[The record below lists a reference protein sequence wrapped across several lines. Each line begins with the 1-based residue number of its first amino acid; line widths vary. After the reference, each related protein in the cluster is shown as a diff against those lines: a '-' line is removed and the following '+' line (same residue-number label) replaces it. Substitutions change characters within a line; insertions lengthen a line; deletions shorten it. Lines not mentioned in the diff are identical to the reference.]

1 MPSALSKELIDS
13 LLRQQAEEFVT
24 DFEAGNRLLS
34 STIASTPEAELLR
47 VGRQLILSPDATARI
62 LGTRLVRGLKEFR
75 TQAAADLADLLR
87 YEQDEDVICWIVGAF
102 GTLPSESVTDELI
115 ALAAHPDPAI
125 RYHTAAALVNRS
137 AGDLPMPAFET
148 MLTLCSD
155 DDAEVRFSAVYE
167 LGAWWQANHDVRAE
181 AVLRRAIRD
190 EDPFV
195 FRAARDAL
203 SEGHPA

>member
-1 MPSALSKELIDS
+1 MPSALTQELIDS

-24 DFEAGNRLLS
+24 DFEAGNYLLT
-34 STIASTPEAELLR
+34 STIASTPERDLLR
-47 VGRQLILSPDATARI
+47 VGRQLILSPDSAARI
-62 LGTRLVRGLKEFR
+62 LGTRLLRGLKEFR

-87 YEQDEDVICWIVGAF
+87 YEQDDDVICWIVSAF
-102 GTLPSESVTDELI
+102 GSLNSESVTDELI

-125 RYHTAAALVNRS
+125 RYHTAAALVNRT
-137 AGDLPMPAFET
+137 AGDLPAASFET
-148 MLTLCSD
+148 LLALCTD

-203 SEGHPA
+203 SERHPV